1 MRIIQSNKFESSDD
15 EAVDDDDNNCGDYFE
30 DGDGEEEDGRIKNVE
45 KYDDTFLEGCISSI
59 EHMLYESGMILGIVI
74 QTAMK
79 DNSVW

>member
-1 MRIIQSNKFESSDD
+1 MMMITIVETISKTEM
-15 EAVDDDDNNCGDYFE
+15 EK
-30 DGDGEEEDGRIKNVE
+30 EEDGRIKNVE